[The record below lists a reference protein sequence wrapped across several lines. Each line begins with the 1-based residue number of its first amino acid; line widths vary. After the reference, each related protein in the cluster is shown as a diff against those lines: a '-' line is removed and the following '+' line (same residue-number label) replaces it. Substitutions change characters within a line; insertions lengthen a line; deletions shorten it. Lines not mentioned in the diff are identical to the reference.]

1 MSTQPFILGFTVKNK
16 KKKKREEEY
25 GFIALGTLA
34 LNGFLREDFRR
45 RVEHSDEHTE
55 DGEDATDD
63 GARALRVASRQR
75 ALRRFVRAQH
85 DA

>member
-1 MSTQPFILGFTVKNK
+1 MSQPFILRFTVKNNK
-16 KKKKREEEY
+16 PKKRGRVRLY
-25 GFIALGTLA
+25 SSRNPT